1 GTPSPRAR
9 PEAADTCCSQSS
21 SVYLFLRLGAVGVD
35 KLAYRFI
42 ISEWLGQ
49 SQSKVFMV
57 VIRARQRSVAPNRI
71 IGWLLENEMTVLSI
85 GEILWDVFPDS
96 ARLGGAP
103 FNFAVHAH
111 RLGHRVIFLSA
122 VADDE
127 RGRAALGRA
136 AEVRLDA
143 EGHPDFT
150 IHRPA
155 AYDCLTLDER
165 QLARLAELRPDW
177 IYFGTL
183 YPMEGHAREVLRSVM
198 DAVPAARRFYD
209 VNLRRSCYT
218 PELVRELLALA
229 AAVKL
234 NDDEA
239 ELFPD
244 LGAAP
249 SVAIARGEKGCLV
262 RIGND
267 RAECPG
273 CPVKVADTVGAGDAF
288 AAAFLH
294 GLAAGWSAA
303 RTGNFANRLGALV
316 ASRAGALP
324 AWSPAE
330 LGME

>member
-1 GTPSPRAR
+1 
-9 PEAADTCCSQSS
+9 
-21 SVYLFLRLGAVGVD
+21 
-35 KLAYRFI
+35 
-42 ISEWLGQ
+42 
-49 SQSKVFMV
+49 M
-57 VIRARQRSVAPNRI
+57 
-71 IGWLLENEMTVLSI
+71 IGWLLENEMTILSI
-85 GEILWDVFPDS
+85 GEILWDVFPDT

-136 AEVRLDA
+136 AELGLTTEFIQVAAGRPTGSVSVRLDA

-198 DAVPAARRFYD
+198 DAVPGARRFYD
-209 VNLRRSCYT
+209 VNLRRGCYT

-249 SVAIARGEKGCLV
+249 SVAITRGEKGCLV

-273 CPVKVADTVGAGDAF
+273 YPVKVADTVGAGDAF

-303 RTGNFANRLGALV
+303 RTGDFANRLGALV
-316 ASRAGALP
+316 ASRAGAVP

>member
-1 GTPSPRAR
+1 
-9 PEAADTCCSQSS
+9 
-21 SVYLFLRLGAVGVD
+21 
-35 KLAYRFI
+35 
-42 ISEWLGQ
+42 
-49 SQSKVFMV
+49 
-57 VIRARQRSVAPNRI
+57 
-71 IGWLLENEMTVLSI
+71 MTIVSI
-85 GEILWDVFPDS
+85 GEVLWDVFPDS
-96 ARLGGAP
+96 VRLGGAP

-122 VADDE
+122 VGDDK
-127 RGRAALGRA
+127 RGRAALDRTA
-136 AEVRLDA
+136 ALGLATEFIQVAAGQPTGSVSVRLDA

-198 DAVPAARRFYD
+198 DAVPGARRFYD
-209 VNLRRSCYT
+209 VNLRRGCYT

-249 SVAIARGEKGCLV
+249 SVAITRGEKGCLV

-273 CPVKVADTVGAGDAF
+273 YPVKVADTVGAGDAF

-303 RTGNFANRLGALV
+303 RTGDFANRLGALV
-316 ASRAGALP
+316 ASRAGAVP

>member
-1 GTPSPRAR
+1 M
-9 PEAADTCCSQSS
+9 
-21 SVYLFLRLGAVGVD
+21 D

-57 VIRARQRSVAPNRI
+57 VIRARQRSVAPNRM

-85 GEILWDVFPDS
+85 GEILWDVFPDT

-136 AEVRLDA
+136 AELGLTTEFIQVAAGRPTGSVSVRLDA

-198 DAVPAARRFYD
+198 DAVPGARRFYD
-209 VNLRRSCYT
+209 VNLRRGCYT

-249 SVAIARGEKGCLV
+249 SVAITRGEKGCLV

-273 CPVKVADTVGAGDAF
+273 YPVKVADTVGAGDAF

-316 ASRAGALP
+316 ASRAGAVP

>member
-1 GTPSPRAR
+1 M
-9 PEAADTCCSQSS
+9 
-21 SVYLFLRLGAVGVD
+21 L
-35 KLAYRFI
+35 
-42 ISEWLGQ
+42 
-49 SQSKVFMV
+49 
-57 VIRARQRSVAPNRI
+57 
-71 IGWLLENEMTVLSI
+71 GWLLENEMTLLAI
-85 GEILWDVFPDS
+85 GEILWDVFPDT

-136 AEVRLDA
+136 AELGLTTEFIQVAAARPTGSVSVRLDA

-198 DAVPAARRFYD
+198 DAVPGARRFYD
-209 VNLRRSCYT
+209 VNLRRGCYT

-239 ELFPD
+239 EVFPD

-249 SVAIARGEKGCLV
+249 SVAITRGEKGCLV

-273 CPVKVADTVGAGDAF
+273 YPVKVADTVGAGDAF

-316 ASRAGALP
+316 ASRAGAVP

>member
-1 GTPSPRAR
+1 
-9 PEAADTCCSQSS
+9 
-21 SVYLFLRLGAVGVD
+21 
-35 KLAYRFI
+35 
-42 ISEWLGQ
+42 
-49 SQSKVFMV
+49 M
-57 VIRARQRSVAPNRI
+57 
-71 IGWLLENEMTVLSI
+71 IGWLLENEMTILSI
-85 GEILWDVFPDS
+85 GEILWDVFPDT

-136 AEVRLDA
+136 AELGLTTEFIQVAAGRPTGSVSVRLDA

-198 DAVPAARRFYD
+198 DAVPGARRFYD
-209 VNLRRSCYT
+209 VNLRRGCYT

-249 SVAIARGEKGCLV
+249 SVAITRGEKGCLV

-273 CPVKVADTVGAGDAF
+273 YPVKVADTVGAGDAF

-294 GLAAGWSAA
+294 GLAAGWGAA
-303 RTGNFANRLGALV
+303 RTGDFANRLGALV
-316 ASRAGALP
+316 ASRAGAVP

>member
-1 GTPSPRAR
+1 VS
-9 PEAADTCCSQSS
+9 
-21 SVYLFLRLGAVGVD
+21 
-35 KLAYRFI
+35 
-42 ISEWLGQ
+42 
-49 SQSKVFMV
+49 
-57 VIRARQRSVAPNRI
+57 
-71 IGWLLENEMTVLSI
+71 
-85 GEILWDVFPDS
+85 
-96 ARLGGAP
+96 
-103 FNFAVHAH
+103 
-111 RLGHRVIFLSA
+111 
-122 VADDE
+122 
-127 RGRAALGRA
+127 
-136 AEVRLDA
+136 VRLDA

-198 DAVPAARRFYD
+198 DAVPGARRFYD
-209 VNLRRSCYT
+209 VNLRRGCYT

-249 SVAIARGEKGCLV
+249 SVAITRGEKGCLV

-273 CPVKVADTVGAGDAF
+273 YPVKVADTVGAGDAF

-316 ASRAGALP
+316 ASRAGAVP